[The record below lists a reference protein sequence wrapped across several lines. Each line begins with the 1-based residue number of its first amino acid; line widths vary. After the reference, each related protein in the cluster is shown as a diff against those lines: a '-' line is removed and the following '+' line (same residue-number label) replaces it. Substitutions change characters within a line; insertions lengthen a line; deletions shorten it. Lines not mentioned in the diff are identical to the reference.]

1 MEPDEIRAEIER
13 RKKRARDLN
22 LRETLWDLYYRR
34 FSRYPKLLEEDPPI
48 VYPEVKETFS
58 LSVLPSTQ
66 LFPKGIL
73 VQFRMGPKAYQILYK
88 EAPGQHREQWGSS
101 RGLPEETITPATLAL
116 TVDGEQVL
124 NFKVRRSVRDEEWGP
139 VFSDGIGEITTFID
153 GAWTVELTEL
163 LQKIKLH
170 EKAIW
175 EQRQVP
181 KLKEQMKQFGL

>member
-22 LRETLWDLYYRR
+22 LRETLWDLYYLR
-34 FSRYPKLLEEDPPI
+34 FSRYPKLLEEDPAI
-48 VYPEVKETFS
+48 VYPDVKETFDM
-58 LSVLPSTQ
+58 SVLPSTQ

-73 VQFRMGPKAYQILYK
+73 VQFRMEPTAYQVFYR
-88 EAPGQHREQWGSS
+88 EGPGQHRENWGSS
-101 RGLPEETITPATLAL
+101 RGIPEVTITPATLAL

-124 NFKVRRSVRDEEWGP
+124 HFEVRRSVRDEEWGP
-139 VFSDGIGEITTFID
+139 VFCDSMGEITRFID
-153 GAWTVELTEL
+153 GPWTVELTEL
-163 LQKIKLH
+163 LRKIKLH

-175 EQRQVP
+175 EQRQIP